1 MTLEKVIIEKG
12 EDELQDG
19 FADFFNFVIHR
30 IKYIRVI
37 LQGLGTLQGRG
48 TGKGWLSLDSQVET
62 KCTIFLFF
70 GAGDRMYHL
79 FCMFFPSLKFI
90 PFRKW

>member
-48 TGKGWLSLDSQVET
+48 QEKGGCL
-62 KCTIFLFF
+62 
-70 GAGDRMYHL
+70 
-79 FCMFFPSLKFI
+79 
-90 PFRKW
+90 